1 LSTPPLFFVA
11 HLPAGPTVRLDG
23 AEGRHAARVRR
34 LAPGEPVRVADG
46 LGGLADCVVE
56 SVERDALVLA
66 VTRRR
71 SVPEPDPALVVV
83 QAPPKG
89 ERGELAVELL
99 TELGAD
105 EIVPWAAERAIV
117 QWHGDRA
124 HKAVERWRRTA
135 REAAKQSRRPRVP
148 VIHDVETTAQVT
160 ERIAGAACALVLHEA
175 ADASLSALPLPSSGP
190 IVLVVGPEGGI
201 TDREM
206 TAFTSA
212 GGRGVRLG
220 DTVLR
225 SSTAGAAG
233 LAVVSDRLGRWEC
246 P

>member
-1 LSTPPLFFVA
+1 
-11 HLPAGPTVRLDG
+11 
-23 AEGRHAARVRR
+23 
-34 LAPGEPVRVADG
+34 VRVADG

-66 VTRRR
+66 ITGRH
-71 SVPEPDPALVVV
+71 SVPEPDPAVIVV

-99 TELGAD
+99 TELGVD

-117 QWHGDRA
+117 QWHGDRER
-124 HKAVERWRRTA
+124 KALERWRRTA

-148 VIHDVETTAQVT
+148 VIHDLETTAQVT
-160 ERIAGAACALVLHEA
+160 ARVAGAACALVLHEA
-175 ADASLSALPLPSSGP
+175 ADASLGAVPLPSSGQ

-201 TDREM
+201 SDREL
-206 TAFTSA
+206 TEFTSA
-212 GGRGVRLG
+212 GGYSVRLG

-233 LAVVSDRLGRWEC
+233 LAVLSDRLGRWDC